1 MNAPTNTARILDLEE
16 VRMIEPAL
24 SVLTDPVYS
33 AMIGED
39 PAAEGRLLIDEE
51 DQPLAAAFCGDDG
64 WTCTTFLYRPV
75 SVEVLDLFEE
85 TGGDLYQECREVWAT
100 AVREYYAEEMLA
112 LVTPSASDLTDTRT
126 LQLES
131 LLSDIW
137 QPRSGVTCLDCCCGS
152 GIGSAVL
159 RRMGMRPLAYDNDPH
174 LLALGLTVGRL
185 VPAETLCIDGT
196 EASIFLSPAE
206 RGIGSM
212 LGAVYPFTADLW
224 HQIVDELLFLTSET
238 VITVGTEPEQ
248 QLVRQWC
255 EEEGRTVEVFEN
267 ERDPIYDRFVCVARR

>member
-1 MNAPTNTARILDLEE
+1 MNTSVNTARILGLEE
-16 VRMIEPAL
+16 VRMIEPSL

-33 AMIGED
+33 AMIGEE

-51 DQPLAAAFCGDDG
+51 DQPLAAAFRGDDG

-75 SVEVLDLFEE
+75 SVEVLECFEE
-85 TGGDLYQECREVWAT
+85 TGGDLYQEKREVWAA
-100 AVREYYAEEMLA
+100 AVREYYAEEMMTM
-112 LVTPSASDLTDTRT
+112 VTPSASDLTDTRT

-131 LLSDIW
+131 LLADIW
-137 QPRSGVTCLDCCCGS
+137 QPRPGVTCLDCCCGS

-174 LLALGLTVGRL
+174 LLALGLAAGRL

-196 EASIFLSPAE
+196 EASIFLSSAE

-212 LGAVYPFTADLW
+212 LGAVYPFTARRPLAPD
-224 HQIVDELLFLTSET
+224 
-238 VITVGTEPEQ
+238 
-248 QLVRQWC
+248 C
-255 EEEGRTVEVFEN
+255 GRTPLS
-267 ERDPIYDRFVCVARR
+267 DQ